1 LLTQTYCEQGWGG
14 GWALVARGG
23 GRPGELGFDGPAWT
37 ALEASSGAA
46 PALLAE
52 DAVFLQALQGPAQEL
67 LLVLEHP
74 PGSGRFV
81 GQRVGLEDGDDPAL
95 RRVSQCTG
103 VEADL
108 QELLNE
114 LFLGLDASG
123 GESCEAARC
132 NFDGAN
138 GRGRL
143 GLQATALDC
152 APRLMGGVGLTV
164 PNVPISAGLVEIAPS
179 GFTSWR
185 AAAFYLYAR

>member
-1 LLTQTYCEQGWGG
+1 MPRADRDAAAACGKPRRDRLH
-14 GWALVARGG
+14 
-23 GRPGELGFDGPAWT
+23 LGQLGPA
-37 ALEASSGAA
+37 
-46 PALLAE
+46 
-52 DAVFLQALQGPAQEL
+52 QGPAQEL

-81 GQRVGLEDGDDPAL
+81 GQRVGLEDGEASDDPAL
-95 RRVSQCTG
+95 RRLSRCTS

-108 QELLNE
+108 QGLLNE

-123 GESCEAARC
+123 GDSCEAARC
-132 NFDGAN
+132 NFDGTN

-152 APRLMGGVGLTV
+152 APRLLAGVGLTV
-164 PNVPISAGLVEIAPS
+164 PNIPISAGLVEIAPS
-179 GFTSWR
+179 GFASWR